1 MRLSIE
7 KRTRILSLYYKHGL
21 GDKKKR
27 FQKLTNFAAMEDIFI
42 SSRRVRD
49 LINKWNET
57 MSLDDLP
64 SVNRAIL
71 HTRVTQQELIDI
83 DRAVYRNRE
92 LTGPQLK
99 ASLNLRS
106 SVRSVQRYLRRL
118 GWRKVENKS
127 NLIKTNTLFI

>member
-7 KRTRILSLYYKHGL
+7 KRTRILSLYYKHDL
-21 GDKKKR
+21 GEKKR

-106 SVRSVQRYLRRL
+106 SVRS
-118 GWRKVENKS
+118 E
-127 NLIKTNTLFI
+127 

>member
-1 MRLSIE
+1 M
-7 KRTRILSLYYKHGL
+7 
-21 GDKKKR
+21 
-27 FQKLTNFAAMEDIFI
+27 DIFI

-71 HTRVTQQELIDI
+71 HTRVDIDI

-99 ASLNLRS
+99 AGLNLRS

-127 NLIKTNTLFI
+127 NLVKTNPLII